1 MAERGN
7 GGPSEPT
14 DSGPPTVHPD
24 AGHPGSPGSAGTSG
38 STRTAPATR
47 RDPLLLVAGVVAVT
61 VAVLAVVG
69 PGVLTAFDPRWVL
82 AAAALVIGG
91 AVLATTV
98 RRRR

>member
-1 MAERGN
+1 MAEPGN

-24 AGHPGSPGSAGTSG
+24 AGHPGSAGTSG

-82 AAAALVIGG
+82 AVAALVIGG

-98 RRRR
+98 RRHR